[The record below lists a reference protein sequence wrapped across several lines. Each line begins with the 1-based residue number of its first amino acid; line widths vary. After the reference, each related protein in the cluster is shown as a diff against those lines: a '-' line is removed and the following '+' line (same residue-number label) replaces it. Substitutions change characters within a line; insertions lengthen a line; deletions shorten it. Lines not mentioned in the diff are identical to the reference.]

1 MPVKIDSFA
10 TRMHPEITPK
20 ARLLLDLKPEEIVV
34 VGDTV
39 LDVACARSIGARCLA
54 VCTGG
59 STQEELAAAK
69 PDWLAL
75 NLSKIQAHTILC

>member
-1 MPVKIDSFA
+1 M
-10 TRMHPEITPK
+10 
-20 ARLLLDLKPEEIVV
+20 

-39 LDVACARSIGARCLA
+39 LDVACAKSIGARCLA

-75 NLSKIQAHTILC
+75 SLSKIQAHTILC